1 MTIIIIIRS
10 SSSISIE
17 MIFSLQTSS
26 PPRRSTS
33 CNATTF
39 EVRDSKGENTGKCGG
54 DDAEDEEA
62 CEAFLE
68 FVARVPGGEEVDA
81 GCLEGGKGRGGG
93 G

>member
-1 MTIIIIIRS
+1 MIIIIIIRRIR
-10 SSSISIE
+10 ISIE
-17 MIFSLQTSS
+17 RIFLLQTSS

-81 GCLEGGKGRGGG
+81 GCLEGEKGRGGG
-93 G
+93 GG

>member
-1 MTIIIIIRS
+1 MIIII
-10 SSSISIE
+10 SSISSE
-17 MIFSLQTSS
+17 RIFLLQASS

-81 GCLEGGKGRGGG
+81 GCLEGEKGRGWWLAR
-93 G
+93 

>member
-1 MTIIIIIRS
+1 MTIIIIIRK
-10 SSSISIE
+10 SSISIE
-17 MIFSLQTSS
+17 RIFLLQASS

-33 CNATTF
+33 CNPTTF

-81 GCLEGGKGRGGG
+81 GCLEGKKGRGGVG

>member
-1 MTIIIIIRS
+1 
-10 SSSISIE
+10 
-17 MIFSLQTSS
+17 MIFLLQASS

-54 DDAEDEEA
+54 DDAEDEQA

-81 GCLEGGKGRGGG
+81 GCLEGEKGRGGG

>member
-1 MTIIIIIRS
+1 MIIIIIRS
-10 SSSISIE
+10 CIE
-17 MIFSLQTSS
+17 GIFSLQAS
-26 PPRRSTS
+26 PPGRSTS
-33 CNATTF
+33 CDPTTF

-81 GCLEGGKGRGGG
+81 GCLEGEKGRGGG
-93 G
+93 GG